1 MINVRSL
8 RISQRK
14 QMECKPIF
22 ELSRSSHHLM
32 PSYRFRWVFCQL
44 ELLRHCFPTDV
55 RRILEELPESLDDT
69 YGRILKQI
77 HKSNRRH
84 AYRLLQCLTVAI
96 RPLRVEE
103 LAEVLALDLSTGAI
117 PNLNADWR
125 WEDQEEAVL
134 SACSSLVAIITD
146 NGSRVVQF
154 SHFSVK
160 EFLTSDRLATSFK
173 EMSQF
178 HIPIEPSHVILA
190 QACFGVLLRL
200 DDHTDKDSVKNIP
213 LFRYADAHWIGHA
226 QIGNVELRIKGAMD
240 HFFDIDKPHFSA
252 WVRIQDGP
260 HFLKVAASEQP
271 SSSAPLYLASMS
283 GFLHLVER
291 LIIKHPQDVHHRGG
305 LYGTPLHAAAL
316 GRQIEVTRLLLLHG
330 ADINSH
336 STDQSTPL
344 HLAARIGE
352 LEVVRLLLENNA
364 EVNARNWQDQTPLF
378 CASENGNCHIVQL
391 LLDYNAD
398 EHLRANGDTTPLLYA
413 TAFGHL
419 ELARLLLKR
428 HADVNARD
436 RNGTTPFLHASHTG
450 IPALVWLLLDHNA
463 DEYARDNDGNTAL
476 HFAAARGHLEV
487 ARLLIERGAEID
499 AQNDKGSTSLHR
511 ASEGLR
517 EGNTVVLQLLLDHGA
532 DAQIRNL
539 GGKLAS
545 EVARGPKQQ
554 EIVQLLSKYA
564 IERDGK

>member
-1 MINVRSL
+1 
-8 RISQRK
+8 
-14 QMECKPIF
+14 MECKPIEF
-22 ELSRSSHHLM
+22 LRSSHRLI
-32 PSYRFRWVFCQL
+32 PPFRFRWVFCQL

-55 RRILEELPESLDDT
+55 RRILTELPESLDDT

-103 LAEVLALDLSTGAI
+103 LAEVLALDLSRGAI

-200 DDHTDKDSVKNIP
+200 DDHTDEESVKNIP

-226 QIGNVELRIKGAMD
+226 QIGNVELQIKGAMD
-240 HFFDIDKPHFSA
+240 HFFDMDKPHFSA
-252 WVRIQDGP
+252 WVRMQDGP
-260 HFLKVAASEQP
+260 HFLKISTSKRP
-271 SSSAPLYLASMS
+271 PLSAPLYLAAMS
-283 GFLHLVER
+283 GFRHLVER
-291 LIIKHPQDVHHRGG
+291 IIIQRPQDVHHMGG
-305 LYGTPLHAAAL
+305 LYGTPLHASVL
-316 GRQIEVTRLLLLHG
+316 GRQIEVTRLLLVHG
-330 ADINSH
+330 ADINSR
-336 STDQSTPL
+336 STDKSTPL
-344 HLAARIGE
+344 HLAARIGQ
-352 LEVVRLLLENNA
+352 LEVVRMLLESNA
-364 EVNARNWQDQTPLF
+364 EVNARNWQDETALF
-378 CASENGNCHIVQL
+378 GASENGNHQVVQL

-398 EHLRANGDTTPLLYA
+398 ERVRANGNTTPLLYA
-413 TAFGHL
+413 TAFGNL
-419 ELARLLLKR
+419 EVARLLLQR
-428 HADVNARD
+428 NADVNARD
-436 RNGTTPFLHASHTG
+436 DNGTTPFLHASHDG
-450 IPALVWLLLDHNA
+450 MPGLVRLLLDHHA
-463 DEYARDNDGNTAL
+463 DEYARDDDGNTAL
-476 HFAAARGHLEV
+476 HFAAARGHVDV
-487 ARLLIERGAEID
+487 ARLLLERGAEID
-499 AQNDKGSTSLHR
+499 AQNDAGSTPLHR

-532 DAQIRNL
+532 DAQVRNL
-539 GGKLAS
+539 DGKSAS

-564 IERDGK
+564 AE